1 MGSATFAGLATGFF
15 RFTFAGT
22 GGMIAGWKVSGID
35 LMKATFL
42 LLLCV
47 FGGVPAVAKEK
58 PSVQYTIKLP
68 PKPDFS
74 ALGWLVGEWAGQTTN
89 GGVQG
94 DVRFS
99 VNLDLDQQVMVLRGE
114 VALPETGARPAWKE
128 TYLGILTAPQSDG
141 GFVLQNFSS
150 SGFITRY
157 RVTIDGGEVRMTPA
171 GGEQPPPG
179 WLFRRVLDR
188 IGVDEFTE
196 TVEAAPPGKP
206 FFDYY
211 TAKLERVKP
220 AVKPPEKSA
229 APPPPTP

>member
-1 MGSATFAGLATGFF
+1 M
-15 RFTFAGT
+15 
-22 GGMIAGWKVSGID
+22 GGMIPGWKVSGIN

-42 LLLCV
+42 VLLCV

-58 PSVQYTIKLP
+58 PSVQYTITLP

-89 GGVQG
+89 DGAQG
-94 DVRFS
+94 DVRLS
-99 VNLDLDQQVMVLRGE
+99 VSLDLDQQVMVLRGG
-114 VALPETGARPAWKE
+114 VTLPETKTRPAWNE
-128 TYLGILTAPQSDG
+128 NYLGILTAAHSDR
-141 GFVLQNFSS
+141 GFVLQSFSS

-171 GGEQPPPG
+171 GGEKPPPG

-211 TAKLERVKP
+211 TARLERVKP
-220 AVKPPEKSA
+220 ATKPPEKSA
-229 APPPPTP
+229 TPAPPTP